1 MSPLPSIVNNRNL
14 SSSRLHK
21 TLSRQAVRKCVKW
34 GISRHQGFPGAT
46 LSANAL
52 YRASRRTYSDSTLRD
67 STPFIFYD
75 SRRHPELDSGST
87 LRKVTFPALPRL
99 LFPDPPEVATH
110 RTYRMRFLRRNL
122 HMGRLLRGESG

>member
-75 SRRHPELDSGST
+75 SRRHPERPPVILNLIQD
-87 LRKVTFPALPRL
+87 L
-99 LFPDPPEVATH
+99 LFARSHSRLFRGYSFRTH
-110 RTYRMRFLRRNL
+110 PKLRHIERT
-122 HMGRLLRGESG
+122 G